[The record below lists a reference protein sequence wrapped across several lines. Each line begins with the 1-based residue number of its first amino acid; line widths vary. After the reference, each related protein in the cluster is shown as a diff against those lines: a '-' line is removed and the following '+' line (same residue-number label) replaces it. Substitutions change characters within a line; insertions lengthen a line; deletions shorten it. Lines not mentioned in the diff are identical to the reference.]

1 MHKGEYKDKDLILYK
16 ASDSESR
23 STLGLSRLVDYSR
36 SIIRRGKRGLPKKK
50 MSEACSIISDVANC
64 SYLEDSLSLCL

>member
-50 MSEACSIISDVANC
+50 NVRGV
-64 SYLEDSLSLCL
+64 